1 MAQRR
6 EREKTHIE
14 KTSAGKFHSSGCVD
28 TQHTDCI
35 LWFGILIRRSFIA
48 KKAEWYKETTTQS
61 ERKREKKSIENVFI
75 HLCQVNEHGICTM
88 FPSLCII
95 QWNTHTTVA
104 SLPLY
109 RCAFFVVP
117 LPSHDFLSFFFL
129 KNGVSFNAIV
139 FSIIISRNLSLTTL
153 FIRIFWARLRFFFS
167 LSSALSFSLCAD
179 QTLIFSQ

>member
-1 MAQRR
+1 MSDECRRLSRTHKKYMAQRR

-35 LWFGILIRRSFIA
+35 LWLGILIRRSFIA

-109 RCAFFVVP
+109 RCAFFVCVFCCSIAFAWFS
-117 LPSHDFLSFFFL
+117 LFFL
-129 KNGVSFNAIV
+129 FEKWCIV
-139 FSIIISRNLSLTTL
+139 QCHCL
-153 FIRIFWARLRFFFS
+153 FDHNFP
-167 LSSALSFSLCAD
+167 
-179 QTLIFSQ
+179 